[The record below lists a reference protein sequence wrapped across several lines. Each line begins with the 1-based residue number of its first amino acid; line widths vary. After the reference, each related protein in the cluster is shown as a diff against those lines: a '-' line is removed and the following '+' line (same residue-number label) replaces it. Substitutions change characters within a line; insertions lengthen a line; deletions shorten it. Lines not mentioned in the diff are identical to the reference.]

1 MARKARKGKAMKAI
15 MILIVAAGTA
25 QGSGLGSNQTL
36 DVREIEFSDMNAC
49 HEAAT
54 RLTDAGRKNV
64 YWAREFA
71 TEDRSRRLLT
81 PAPIVMAECIKT

>member
-1 MARKARKGKAMKAI
+1 MKAI

-25 QGSGLGSNQTL
+25 QGSALSSNRNL
-36 DVREIEFSDMNAC
+36 DVREIEFSTMEAC
-49 HEAAT
+49 RQAAAQ
-54 RLTDAGRKNV
+54 LVDAGRKNV

-71 TEDRSRRLLT
+71 TETSTRKLLT